1 MRNLINWTEEQQT
14 AIKKLVKIKTYYH
27 RDPIQLFNDI
37 ASAKHVISISSL
49 PINNQY
55 NYSFKLYRDKYGIEY
70 TETKR
75 KKKSNEAKQAT
86 IKQFNDS
93 IDILHEKYVKSKD
106 NNFNE
111 TTRKLTK
118 DIMAFLEDESEF
130 A

>member
-14 AIKKLVKIKTYYH
+14 AIKQLVKIKTYYH

-49 PINNQY
+49 PIDNQY

-86 IKQFNDS
+86 VKQFNDS
-93 IDILHEKYVKSKD
+93 IDILHDKYVKSKD
-106 NNFNE
+106 NNFDE

-118 DIMAFLEDESEF
+118 DIMAFLEGESEF
-130 A
+130 V